1 MKEAIQLDI
10 TYDQVLSLVRKLP
23 VQQKIKLSK
32 DLEKEG
38 INSKLGEILKSFKTN
53 ELSLETINREVE
65 IVRQK
70 FYERKRIKN

>member
-53 ELSLETINREVE
+53 ELSLETINKEVE

-70 FYERKRIKN
+70 F

>member
-1 MKEAIQLDI
+1 MKQAIQLEV

-23 VQQKIKLSK
+23 TQQKIKLSK

-38 INSKLGEILKSFKTN
+38 IASKLSEILKSFKTN
-53 ELSLETINREVE
+53 DLSLDVINNEVE

-70 FYERKRIKN
+70 AYERKKH

>member
-53 ELSLETINREVE
+53 ELSLETINKEVE

-70 FYERKRIKN
+70 FYERKKH

>member
-1 MKEAIQLDI
+1 MKEAIQLEV

-23 VQQKIKLSK
+23 AQQKIRLSK

-38 INSKLGEILKSFKTN
+38 ISSKLSEILKSFKTN

-70 FYERKRIKN
+70 FYERKKH

>member
-1 MKEAIQLDI
+1 MKEAIQLDV

-23 VQQKIKLSK
+23 TRQKIRLSK

-38 INSKLGEILKSFKTN
+38 IDSKLSEILKSFKTK
-53 ELSLETINREVE
+53 ELSLETINRETE

-70 FYERKRIKN
+70 FYERKKH

>member
-10 TYDQVLSLVRKLP
+10 TYDQVFSLVRKLP

-53 ELSLETINREVE
+53 ELSLETINKEVE

-70 FYERKRIKN
+70 FYERKKH

>member
-53 ELSLETINREVE
+53 ELSLETINKEVE
-65 IVRQK
+65 TVRQK
-70 FYERKRIKN
+70 FYERKKH

>member
-53 ELSLETINREVE
+53 ELSLETINKEVE